1 MLILWIV
8 ITVLAG
14 YLLGGINGAI
24 IISRLLAH
32 EDVRK
37 KGSGNAGLT
46 NFQRNYG
53 NKGSVLVI
61 LVDVAKT
68 VAACLLGGALLGQF
82 GMADTG
88 RMLGGAACMVG
99 HMFPLLFGFHGG
111 KGVLCGAALAA
122 CMDWRAFCIV
132 FGVFLIAVLLTRY
145 ISLGSLLAAVAY
157 PFAFAWCFWGN
168 WAVLAIALAV
178 AVLAIWM
185 HRGNIGRLVHG
196 NERKF
201 HLKKGKDGEA

>member
-1 MLILWIV
+1 MLVFWIV
-8 ITVLAG
+8 IAALAG

-53 NKGSVLVI
+53 NKGSLLVI

-68 VAACLLGGALLGQF
+68 VVACLLGGALLGQF

-99 HMFPLLFGFHGG
+99 HMFPLMFGFHGG

-122 CMDWRAFCIV
+122 CMDWRVPDCSSADPVHISGLSSGSGGLSICLCL
-132 FGVFLIAVLLTRY
+132 VFLGQ
-145 ISLGSLLAAVAY
+145 LGGD
-157 PFAFAWCFWGN
+157 C
-168 WAVLAIALAV
+168 
-178 AVLAIWM
+178 
-185 HRGNIGRLVHG
+185 HRVGSGSACHLDASRQHRTAGTWQRAEIP
-196 NERKF
+196 
-201 HLKKGKDGEA
+201 LKKRERR